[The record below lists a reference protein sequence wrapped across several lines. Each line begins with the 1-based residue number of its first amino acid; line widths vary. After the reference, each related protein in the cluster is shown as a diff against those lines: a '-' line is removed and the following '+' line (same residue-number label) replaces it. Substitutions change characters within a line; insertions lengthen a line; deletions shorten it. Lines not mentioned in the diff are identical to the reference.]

1 MATMSN
7 NKNVKKVKSS
17 IPGHPPSKKKTQTK
31 AIADVPD
38 MCTQPKPWPIR
49 KVRMMTPTA
58 SEAFQPSNVPDD
70 ILMATT
76 ALLDLAGGE
85 KSQQNPTESASE
97 QSEIEIISEKAQ
109 KAVNMEVD
117 VSDNAV
123 SGMGNED
130 ESSSDSSDEEDEG
143 KLLQYCKSSLTHL
156 FRNP

>member
-1 MATMSN
+1 MSN

-17 IPGHPPSKKKTQTK
+17 IPGRPPSKKKTQTK

-38 MCTQPKPWPIR
+38 MRTRPKPRPIR
-49 KVRMMTPTA
+49 KVRMTTPTA
-58 SEAFQPSNVPDD
+58 SEAFQPSDVPDD

-97 QSEIEIISEKAQ
+97 QSEIEITGEKAQ
-109 KAVNMEVD
+109 KAVDMEVD